1 MNLTLEFPR
10 SPNEK
15 LAGLA
20 HVPRMIDKA
29 RAARENTLGEYIYP
43 CPLDEMILEFVGAD
57 SAGFSEIANSEND
70 EGVAAWLKEKCQH
83 HDAESL
89 KKINETLLNKGPGDP
104 EAWEKFNKMRDSIN
118 PSRTDIITWVALI
131 DLEEE
136 RC

>member
-29 RAARENTLGEYIYP
+29 RASRQNTLGEYIFP

-57 SAGFSEIANSEND
+57 SADFSEIANSGND
-70 EGVAAWLKEKCQH
+70 EDVAAWVKEKCQD
-83 HDAESL
+83 HDTESFQ
-89 KKINETLLNKGPGDP
+89 KINEVLLSKGPDDP
-104 EAWEKFNKMRDSIN
+104 EAWEKFKKIRDGIN
-118 PSRTDIITWVALI
+118 PSRTDINTWAALI
-131 DLEEE
+131 DLEEG

>member
-29 RAARENTLGEYIYP
+29 RASRQNTLGEYIYP
-43 CPLDEMILEFVGAD
+43 CPLDKMILEFIGAD
-57 SAGFSEIANSEND
+57 SEDFAEIANSGND
-70 EGVAAWLKEKCQH
+70 AGVADWVKQKCQA

-89 KKINETLLNKGPGDP
+89 NKINEVLLSQGPDDS
-104 EAWEKFNKMRDSIN
+104 EAWEKFNKLRDGIN
-118 PSRTDIITWVALI
+118 PSRTDINTWVALI
-131 DLEEE
+131 DLEEG